1 MLKRLGSIITD
12 YCRGY
17 QDYPQYLPDEKEWR
31 QVDYF
36 LNITEPFY
44 KLTTSV
50 SKTKYATV
58 HNVSQVYERLFGH
71 MQDSIKKKLENE
83 RDSWKRTF
91 LHALQGEGESKLHH
105 YYAMS
110 ERPPFNVGGTI
121 RCSLETWTNG

>member
-83 RDSWKRTF
+83 RDSWKRAF
-91 LHALQGEGESKLHH
+91 LHALQGEGGGESKLHQIGRAH
-105 YYAMS
+105 
-110 ERPPFNVGGTI
+110 V
-121 RCSLETWTNG
+121 